1 VEHARPAPSRPRC
14 GGSRPSRGQ
23 PTLEGEGS
31 RVLRGTPLE
40 SLAQLTLRE
49 VGQRAVAAAVEM
61 TLHVA
66 HRLGSE
72 ASVLEVEQL
81 IANVETVHG

>member
-1 VEHARPAPSRPRC
+1 V
-14 GGSRPSRGQ
+14 G
-23 PTLEGEGS
+23 
-31 RVLRGTPLE
+31 
-40 SLAQLTLRE
+40 QLTLRE

-61 TLHVA
+61 ALHIA
-66 HRLGSE
+66 HHLGSE